1 MTPLAWPCAVP
12 GGSGEEFALVA
23 GPVDAA
29 ARVLIV
35 PALFEEANRTRRMLV
50 ETMRALA
57 ARGVASVLAD
67 LPGCNESVAPLDTQD
82 LTGWRVAM
90 AAAAAHFSASH
101 ALSLRG
107 GALVAP
113 ENLPGWRFEPI
124 LGAQVL
130 RPMLRARTVSAREDG
145 RAETMDAL
153 LAEGREA
160 GIELAGYRLGAA
172 MVRDLE
178 NAARADDAAQEL
190 VKLADLGG
198 AALWLRSEPGEDAA
212 LSAALAARIVADLAR

>member
-90 AAAAAHFSASH
+90 VAAAVHFSTSH

-130 RPMLRARTVSAREDG
+130 RPMLRARTVSAREEG
-145 RAETMDAL
+145 RAETMDGL

-178 NAARADDAAQEL
+178 NAAMADDAKQEL